1 MTSLFFRTPNQTLVR
16 TVIVVV
22 IAIVCSIGIV
32 AAVMVVG
39 GMYQQELFDEYMD
52 DVQDSQSSRPLTNPN
67 LPAFD
72 TLP

>member
-16 TVIVVV
+16 TVIVAV

-52 DVQDSQSSRPLTNPN
+52 DVQNSQRPLTNPN

-72 TLP
+72 ILP